1 LKIPINMA
9 GKDGAPTTGTRQP
22 VPNSEVT
29 AKPQRRRFT
38 AEYKRSIVA
47 QADANQAPGTIGA
60 LLRREG
66 LYSSQLATWR
76 RQCQRAEME
85 ALAPKR
91 RGPKLVVSPMVL
103 ENRKLVAANAR
114 LTKRLQTAELII
126 EVQKKVAAL
135 LGNPIPKIQ
144 IGEEN
149 E

>member
-1 LKIPINMA
+1 MSQNET
-9 GKDGAPTTGTRQP
+9 PTTALPDPEVRPKAKHRQ
-22 VPNSEVT
+22 
-29 AKPQRRRFT
+29 FT
-38 AEYKRSIVA
+38 AEYKRRILDES
-47 QADANQAPGTIGA
+47 DACTTSTQRGA
-60 LLRREG
+60 LVRREG